1 MSFSALRWA
10 LMQNDIPA
18 AAFRVLVH
26 LANRHNP
33 SNGCYPSHECLAA
46 DAGCSLNTIND
57 QLRVLEKA
65 GKIRRIRRK
74 SRSGHSLTTRY
85 LFGFEDAD
93 EQASEVEAETGSQVA
108 ENQPRV
114 SGVGEANS
122 TPEMGSNPTPEMA
135 SIQPRESGD
144 KPVKEPEEE
153 EGASASDLD
162 GFRVRL
168 LEALGV
174 PDPASVGPWWSPTNL
189 HQHRIRWTALG
200 LTHAEIIEGAR
211 ESRKSHPRPPDG
223 PLALDRFMER
233 WARKRR
239 RVPGK
244 CSRRAGGASEAP
256 PAPVE
261 AQLEQLAGWIKGGR
275 YVPPS
280 AASLVRLRELVA
292 RGLVTESDLKARG
305 LAA

>member
-1 MSFSALRWA
+1 MSFVALRWA
-10 LMQNDIPA
+10 LAQNDVPA

-26 LANRHNP
+26 LANRHDP
-33 SNGCYPSHECLAA
+33 ENGCFPSHECLAR
-46 DAGCSLNTIND
+46 DAGCSASTVND
-57 QLRVLEKA
+57 QLRQLEAA

-74 SRSGHSLTTRY
+74 SRSGHRLTTRY
-85 LFGFEDAD
+85 VFAFELGDAPPAD
-93 EQASEVEAETGSQVA
+93 TGAIPASCVS
-108 ENQPRV
+108 ENHPRIPGDGEEKPTPKTPPNHPRV
-114 SGVGEANS
+114 SGG
-122 TPEMGSNPTPEMA
+122 NPNKDP
-135 SIQPRESGD
+135 
-144 KPVKEPEEE
+144 KEE
-153 EGASASDLD
+153 EGAGASDLD
-162 GFRVRL
+162 DFRNRL
-168 LEALGV
+168 LAALGV
-174 PDPASVGPWWSPTNL
+174 VDPASAGPWWSPANL

-200 LTHAEIIEGAR
+200 LTHADIIEGAR

-239 RVPGK
+239 KVLGK
-244 CSRRAGGASEAP
+244 CGRRAVGASEAP

-280 AASLVRLRELVA
+280 AASPVRLRELVA
-292 RGLVTESDLKARG
+292 RGLVTENDLRARG